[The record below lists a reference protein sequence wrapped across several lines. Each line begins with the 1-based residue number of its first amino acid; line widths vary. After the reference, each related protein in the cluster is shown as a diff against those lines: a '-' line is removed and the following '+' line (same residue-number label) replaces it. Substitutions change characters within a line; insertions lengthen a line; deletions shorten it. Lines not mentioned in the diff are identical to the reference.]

1 MKDNLDIEKLFKEK
15 FENFQGDVNPS
26 LWNSI
31 SQGVAAN
38 TAATSA
44 GIGVGVKSLLIGS
57 VATVIGATTY
67 LLGGFDTNENLSV
80 QDNTI
85 ETEVN
90 IEDEQKINLEEAPL
104 VIIADEND
112 PVIAENSAEIIEEL
126 NNITVVYNEVN
137 HMTELVD
144 INTENTDNIQ
154 KNTESAPKID
164 VTNPTPN
171 EGKDYGGATSNT
183 GEVMNDEKS
192 DKKPQIVYPIGRL
205 NVLATDN
212 IYEYN
217 FEANALNTVK
227 VEWNFGDGQLSQS
240 ENPTH
245 VYTKPGKYTVTLM
258 LISSDNEVYEE
269 TKIVE
274 IETSASIDNIPN
286 VITPN
291 GDRINDQ
298 FIIKTND
305 IETFNIVIT
314 DQFGN
319 KIFESNDAN
328 FSWDGT
334 DMNGNTVEKS
344 VYVYYINAVGYDGT
358 TFKIPGQIYVR

>member
-15 FENFQGDVNPS
+15 FENFQGNVNPS
-26 LWNSI
+26 LWNNI
-31 SQGVAAN
+31 SQGVAAK
-38 TAATSA
+38 TATTSA

-90 IEDEQKINLEEAPL
+90 IEDEQKINFEEAPL

-112 PVIAENSAEIIEEL
+112 PLITENETEIIEEL
-126 NNITVVYNEVN
+126 NNNTVAYKETN
-137 HMTELVD
+137 HTTELLD
-144 INTENTDNIQ
+144 ISIKSSENSK
-154 KNTESAPKID
+154 KNTESGTKTE
-164 VTNPTPN
+164 VTNPISTDIKGDN
-171 EGKDYGGATSNT
+171 DEISNT
-183 GEVMNDEKS
+183 EEVASVEKPEE
-192 DKKPQIVYPIGRL
+192 KPQIVYPSGRL
-205 NVLATDN
+205 NVLATN
-212 IYEYN
+212 SIYEYN
-217 FEANALNTVK
+217 FEANSMNAVK
-227 VEWNFGDGQLSQS
+227 VEWNFGDGQFSKS

-245 VYTKPGKYTVTLM
+245 VYAKPGKYTVMLM
-258 LISSDNEVYEE
+258 LISSDNEIYEE

-298 FIIKTND
+298 FIITTNE
-305 IETFNIVIT
+305 IESFNIVIT

-319 KIFESNDAN
+319 KVYESNDVN
-328 FSWDGT
+328 FAWDGKN
-334 DMNGNTVEKS
+334 MNGNTVEKS